1 MKVAGIIVEY
11 NPLHNGHV
19 YHINKTKE
27 LTNCDVLIGVMS
39 GSFNQR
45 GIPSIIDKWS
55 KTSTALH
62 SGVDL
67 VIELPV
73 AYSVSSAE
81 FFSYG
86 AVSLLNSLGIVD
98 SICFGSEYG
107 EVELLKGIAQILNNE
122 PLEFKNSLK
131 HKLKEGQVYPKAR
144 THALLEYLS
153 NSSTPS
159 NIDTNFDATSLEL
172 LLNSSN
178 NILGIEYIKSL
189 LKLKS
194 SINIHTIKRLGA
206 SYNSKELDSMFS
218 SATSIRKF
226 LKESTDLKNLSSH
239 LPTYVFNLLLKL
251 YENKYP
257 FTFDEMMFPYIKYK
271 ALLQHRNLKNIPD
284 VSEGLDN
291 KIIDELRKNFNYKSA
306 IEQMKSK
313 RYTYTRI
320 SRILCQYFIGFD
332 CYDTAYLRSLPCP
345 YARILGFNEK
355 GKSILKAIKNNSS
368 IPMYTKMPKSSNET
382 LSLDIQATR
391 AYSLINPKIDFND
404 DYLISPL
411 IVK

>member
-1 MKVAGIIVEY
+1 
-11 NPLHNGHV
+11 
-19 YHINKTKE
+19 
-27 LTNCDVLIGVMS
+27 MS

-73 AYSVSSAE
+73 VYSVSSAE

-86 AVSLLNSLGIVD
+86 AVSLLNSLGVVD

-107 EVELLKGIAQILNNE
+107 EVELLKRISQILNNE

-159 NIDTNFDATSLEL
+159 NIGTDFDATSLEL

-226 LKESTDLKNLSSH
+226 LKESKDLKNLSSH

-251 YENKYP
+251 YESKYP

-271 ALLQHRNLKNIPD
+271 ALLQYRNLKNIPD

-368 IPMYTKMPKSSNET
+368 IPMYTKMPKSSNDT

-391 AYSLINPKIDFND
+391 AYSLINPKINFND